1 MAADEGIT
9 KGQTNVQ
16 IGQSGDFLTAAVLAG
31 FGVDCD
37 VVNKVGF
44 DILARHA
51 DKWIRVEVK
60 STRARQ
66 RDRRCYTWKT
76 CQGNTKKRVMRADRC
91 DIVALAAL
99 DVRKVVFR
107 PISEITCMTT
117 HIFERALIES
127 DERRTWEESC
137 RRME

>member
-1 MAADEGIT
+1 MAADKSISR
-9 KGQTNVQ
+9 GQTNVQ

-60 STRARQ
+60 STRTRQ

-76 CQGNTKKRVMRADRC
+76 CQGNNKKSVMRADRC

-107 PISEITCMTT
+107 HISEITCMTT
-117 HIFERALIES
+117 HIFEHVLIES
-127 DERRTWEESC
+127 DERQTWEESC
-137 RRME
+137 RKI

>member
-1 MAADEGIT
+1 MAADKSLN

-66 RDRRCYTWKT
+66 RDRRCYSWKT
-76 CQGNTKKRVMRADRC
+76 CSGNNKKIVMRADRC

-107 PISEITCMTT
+107 PISEIKSMTT
-117 HIFERALIES
+117 HIFEHVLIES
-127 DERRTWEESC
+127 DERQTWEESC
-137 RRME
+137 RKI